1 MPHQLG
7 KQPGGPGRRG
17 DFQEEASGWDLV
29 GETGKGPW
37 GSGNRCENP
46 GGCRLAP
53 RSGGSGNCHLEG
65 NCRGE
70 WAARE
75 SLLSTQCPSQGSPIH
90 TASLSVSPV
99 HTASLSMCLILTAS
113 LSVSPVHIMSLS
125 VSPVH
130 TASLS
135 VPLSTLHPS
144 RCVLSSL
151 WPSRCVLPT
160 LQPAWCPLSAWLW
173 DRRSGMGSSDAC
185 SPRAGALLCWRLDPG
200 SPGPRDGAARGRG
213 RGVASSSDLRSCPGP
228 ERPPFWSRV

>member
-53 RSGGSGNCHLEG
+53 RSGGSGNCRLEG

-99 HTASLSMCLILTAS
+99 H
-113 LSVSPVHIMSLS
+113 IMSLS

-135 VPLSTLHPS
+135 VSPVHTASLSMCPILTVALSVCPAHTAARLVSPVCLALGQAFGDGVIRRMQPQSGCPS
-144 RCVLSSL
+144 LL
-151 WPSRCVLPT
+151 EAGPWE
-160 LQPAWCPLSAWLW
+160 
-173 DRRSGMGSSDAC
+173 
-185 SPRAGALLCWRLDPG
+185 PRAQGWGCPRAWSGCRLQ
-200 SPGPRDGAARGRG
+200 
-213 RGVASSSDLRSCPGP
+213 L
-228 ERPPFWSRV
+228 